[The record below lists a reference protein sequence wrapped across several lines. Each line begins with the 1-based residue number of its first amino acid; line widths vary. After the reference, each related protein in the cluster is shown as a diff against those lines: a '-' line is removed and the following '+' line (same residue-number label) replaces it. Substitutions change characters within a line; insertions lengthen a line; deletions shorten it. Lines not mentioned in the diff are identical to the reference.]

1 MHFVPQ
7 YWQRV
12 EIEYLDGVALF
23 LRCGSFKNVSKLRL
37 TNPMYALC
45 TSILAEVQS
54 LSGPISPYIKLHL
67 CDLKCTDVT
76 LMYSK
81 SGFLLKGFLLKFY
94 FWVRSFKL
102 YIFSVCHSHVV
113 GF

>member
-1 MHFVPQ
+1 M
-7 YWQRV
+7 
-12 EIEYLDGVALF
+12 EIEYLDGVAFF
-23 LRCGSFKNVSKLRL
+23 LRCGCFKNVSKLRL

-81 SGFLLKGFLLKFY
+81 SGFLLKGFFVEILFL
-94 FWVRSFKL
+94 
-102 YIFSVCHSHVV
+102 
-113 GF
+113 GA